1 MSKTTVHDPLGQ
13 LVVECRRCGAR
24 ASIRAGNEYLCTQ
37 CALENGVEPD
47 ETLVVCDLCQRESLV
62 RLEEQFLCASCALSV
77 LREDVSE
84 IEASASAHSA
94 EPLLDLFSGGEESIL
109 AHGVEIGT
117 LVRDGA
123 VRLVDAAA
131 AHHQVLA
138 RSLRRA
144 VDCDECIRRV
154 EAAAVL
160 FNVWAFSFDARLE
173 ELERR
178 NQMLAD
184 MVADGRS

>member
-1 MSKTTVHDPLGQ
+1 MSKTAVPAPLGQ
-13 LVVECRRCGAR
+13 IVVECRRCGAR
-24 ASIRAGNEYLCTQ
+24 ASIRAGKQYLCAR
-37 CALENGVEPD
+37 CALETGAEPD
-47 ETLVVCDLCQRESLV
+47 ERLVVCDQCERESLV
-62 RLEEQFLCASCALSV
+62 RLGEQFLCASCALLV
-77 LREDVSE
+77 LGEDLSE
-84 IEASASAHSA
+84 IQASTRTPSP
-94 EPLLDLFSGGEESIL
+94 EPLVDLLLGGEESVFS
-109 AHGVEIGT
+109 HGLQIGN

-138 RSLRRA
+138 RSLHRA
-144 VDCDECIRRV
+144 RDRDECIRRV

-178 NQMLAD
+178 NEVLA
-184 MVADGRS
+184 RSGSSSN